1 VCLLQLVSDGAQRVA
16 GPGRI
21 TRVANDDSDFVEVL
35 RAELPRLQRF
45 ARLLTG
51 NADTAEDLVAEA
63 IARVLPRWRVGE
75 VDDTSAYVRR
85 VIVNL
90 AMRRGRRRVLGVRSD
105 RYALDWLPTHVD
117 SEAFVG
123 ERDRTLKAIIRL
135 PERRRA
141 VVVLRFYEDMTEA
154 QIADVLK
161 IGIGTVKSQLSRA
174 LDQLRRDLATQEE
187 S

>member
-1 VCLLQLVSDGAQRVA
+1 VSDGAQRVA